1 MKVMTVNSDFQD
13 VSNLKIV
20 LANYFIALSQIF
32 SILESIEKEAMILAD
47 KVHDLLEQAA
57 ICQGISF
64 FQVSSLALKSK
75 RLRVIDK

>member
-1 MKVMTVNSDFQD
+1 
-13 VSNLKIV
+13 
-20 LANYFIALSQIF
+20 
-32 SILESIEKEAMILAD
+32 MILAD
-47 KVHDLLEQAA
+47 KLHDLLEQAA